1 MDLAYGSGSINDNK
15 DSDVEDKND
24 KKTGRNKNLMII
36 LWSIPL
42 KTLGRL
48 YSYKPKRLKLNKT
61 RWYG

>member
-15 DSDVEDKND
+15 DSDVEDEND
-24 KKTGRNKNLMII
+24 KKSGRNKNLMII

-48 YSYKPKRLKLNKT
+48 
-61 RWYG
+61 

>member
-15 DSDVEDKND
+15 HSDVEDEND
-24 KKTGRNKNLMII
+24 KKTVGRNKNLMII

-48 YSYKPKRLKLNKT
+48 
-61 RWYG
+61 